1 MFLEEEFYAVRV
13 TRMLL
18 TSEETQFLSKAT
30 RRDRDGAVNA
40 KTGLSR
46 KEKDR
51 LLIIDELNFMTNG
64 EHLINNFEDLE

>member
-1 MFLEEEFYAVRV
+1 MTL
-13 TRMLL
+13 TREDK
-18 TSEETQFLSKAT
+18 TFLSKTT

-46 KEKDR
+46 KDREKLR
-51 LLIIDELNFMTNG
+51 SIDEVNFMTSG

>member
-1 MFLEEEFYAVRV
+1 MML
-13 TRMLL
+13 TR
-18 TSEETQFLSKAT
+18 EDKVFLSKAT

-46 KEKDR
+46 KDKDR
-51 LLIIDELNFMTNG
+51 LRIIDELNFMTNG

>member
-1 MFLEEEFYAVRV
+1 ML
-13 TRMLL
+13 TR
-18 TSEETQFLSKAT
+18 EDKVFLSKAT

-46 KEKDR
+46 KDKDR
-51 LLIIDELNFMTNG
+51 LRIIDELNFMTNG

>member
-1 MFLEEEFYAVRV
+1 MTL
-13 TRMLL
+13 TREDK
-18 TSEETQFLSKAT
+18 TFLSKTT

-46 KEKDR
+46 KDKDR
-51 LLIIDELNFMTNG
+51 LLIIDEMNFMTNG

>member
-1 MFLEEEFYAVRV
+1 MVL
-13 TRMLL
+13 TR
-18 TSEETQFLSKAT
+18 EDKVFLSKAT

-46 KEKDR
+46 KDKDR
-51 LLIIDELNFMTNG
+51 LLVIDELNFMTNG